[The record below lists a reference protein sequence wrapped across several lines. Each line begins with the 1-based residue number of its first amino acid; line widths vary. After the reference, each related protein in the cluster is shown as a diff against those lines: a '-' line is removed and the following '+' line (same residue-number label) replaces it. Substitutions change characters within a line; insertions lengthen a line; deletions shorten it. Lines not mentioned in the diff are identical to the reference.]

1 MSGQSQED
9 PLRPLLQTVCH
20 AGLITLAAVMADQAH
35 QLPHLGLN
43 RLSGLPHRQPPVRL
57 TNKEGLNTE
66 AEGRVSGG
74 SQETEKA
81 QTDAQTDSPTSRLLP
96 DERVTEEEE
105 KRVANTSS
113 TGPLSA
119 RDGEARKDTQQK
131 THDNTSEFPNAVD
144 KTEEEQDRRLPKMEL
159 PCAPIYSFD
168 EDGDILQRVET
179 PNLPDVNRNFPRG
192 EETHE
197 ATQGSFTDNSE
208 TSTDTDAPGRPTERA
223 PDVEE
228 TEGKSSVSSCSAA
241 RGETREASLCQKKQ
255 VEEEEKDARTC
266 SHPILAS
273 VGAAEETVPD
283 IDLAEQTDT
292 RDMHASPETH
302 AVMLPEVKVSEGLKV
317 TPKINLHASSV
328 EVEDDYLESHLE
340 DDHLRDL
347 CASLMAECGE

>member
-1 MSGQSQED
+1 MSGPSQED

-43 RLSGLPHRQPPVRL
+43 RLSGQPLRQPPVRL
-57 TNKEGLNTE
+57 TNKEGLYTE

-74 SQETEKA
+74 IQETEEA
-81 QTDAQTDSPTSRLLP
+81 QTDTQTDAQTSRLLP
-96 DERVTEEEE
+96 DEKVKEGQ
-105 KRVANTSS
+105 KRDTNTSS
-113 TGPLSA
+113 TGLLPD
-119 RDGEARKDTQQK
+119 RDDKAMRDTQQK
-131 THDNTSEFPNAVD
+131 THANSSQLPDAED
-144 KTEEEQDRRLPKMEL
+144 KKEEERDPRLPKMDL

-168 EDGDILQRVET
+168 EDGDILQCAET
-179 PNLPDVNRNFPRG
+179 PNLPDVNRNFPHG

-197 ATQGSFTDNSE
+197 ATQGSFTDKSE
-208 TSTDTDAPGRPTERA
+208 TSTHSAAPERPSEKA
-223 PDVEE
+223 LDVEE
-228 TEGKSSVSSCSAA
+228 TEGRKSVTSCSAA
-241 RGETREASLCQKKQ
+241 RGETQEASPCQEKQ
-255 VEEEEKDARTC
+255 VEEGEKDARKC

-283 IDLAEQTDT
+283 IDLAEQIDT
-292 RDMHASPETH
+292 HDMHDSPETR
-302 AVMLPEVKVSEGLKV
+302 AVLLPEVRVSGSLKV